1 MFKRLFKI
9 LFCLLILNFASACST
24 ALKTDPK
31 KASLKMQLG
40 VAHLEN
46 ENLPL
51 ALKEL
56 LEAEQLDP
64 KSPLIHNNLGLVYFL
79 RKKMDLSL
87 AHYTKATELDPHFTE
102 AKNNLARVYIE
113 VKQYQKA
120 EILLNQ
126 VIQDLTYTNQG
137 SAYMNFGL
145 MRFNQK
151 RFLDAKKLFEKV
163 LESARDYCYAQV
175 YLGRSYLELGKN
187 SDAIIQ
193 LEKAIPLCKSYKT
206 DEPLY
211 YSAIAHYRVGQVE
224 KSLTRFQEMVRLFP
238 DGPNLKSAQQML
250 SIIKKGAK

>member
-1 MFKRLFKI
+1 MFTRFI
-9 LFCLLILNFASACST
+9 NIIIYLLLLNFIVACGT
-24 ALKTDPK
+24 ALKSDPN

-40 VAHLEN
+40 VSHLEN

-64 KSPLIHNNLGLVYFL
+64 KNALIHNNLGLVYFL

-87 AHYTKATELDPHFTE
+87 AHYTKATELNPQFTE

-120 EILLNQ
+120 EVLLNQ
-126 VIQDLTYTNQG
+126 VIQDLTYPNQG

-151 RFLDAKKLFEKV
+151 RFGDAKKLFEKV
-163 LESARDYCYAQV
+163 LEGARDYCYAQV
-175 YLGRSYLELGKN
+175 YLGRSHLELGEN
-187 SDAIIQ
+187 SVAIIQ
-193 LEKAIPLCKSYKT
+193 LEKAIPLCLPRKV
-206 DEPLY
+206 DEAHY
-211 YSAIAHYRVGQVE
+211 YSAIAHYRIGQIE
-224 KSLTRFQEMVRLFP
+224 KSLMRFQEIVRIFP
-238 DGPNLKSAQQML
+238 AGPNSQSAQQMI
-250 SIIKKGAK
+250 SIIKKGSK

>member
-1 MFKRLFKI
+1 MFLKFI
-9 LFCLLILNFASACST
+9 NIIFYVTLISLISACGT
-24 ALKTDPK
+24 TQKTDEN

-46 ENLPL
+46 DNLPL

-64 KSPLIHNNLGLVYFL
+64 KNPLIQNNLGLVYFL

-87 AHYTKATELDPHFTE
+87 AHYTKATELNPQFTE

-120 EILLNQ
+120 EVLLKQ
-126 VIQDLTYTNQG
+126 VVEDLTYPNQT

-151 RFLDAKKLFEKV
+151 DLSMQNLCFVRF
-163 LESARDYCYAQV
+163 
-175 YLGRSYLELGKN
+175 
-187 SDAIIQ
+187 
-193 LEKAIPLCKSYKT
+193 
-206 DEPLY
+206 
-211 YSAIAHYRVGQVE
+211 
-224 KSLTRFQEMVRLFP
+224 
-238 DGPNLKSAQQML
+238 
-250 SIIKKGAK
+250 

>member
-9 LFCLLILNFASACST
+9 LFCLLILNLASSCST

-64 KSPLIHNNLGLVYFL
+64 KSALIHNNLGLVYFL

-87 AHYTKATELDPHFTE
+87 AHYTKATELDPQFTE

-120 EILLNQ
+120 EVLLNQ
-126 VIQDLTYTNQG
+126 VIQDLTYPSQG

-151 RFLDAKKLFEKV
+151 RFVDAKKLFEKV
-163 LESARDYCYAQV
+163 LENARDYCYAQV
-175 YLGRSYLELGKN
+175 YLGRSYLELGEN
-187 SDAIIQ
+187 AGALIQ
-193 LEKAIPLCKSYKT
+193 LEKAIPLCLPRKV
-206 DEPLY
+206 DEAHY
-211 YSAIAHYRVGQVE
+211 YSAIAHYRTGQIE
-224 KSLTRFQEMVRLFP
+224 KSLTRFQEIVRIFP
-238 DGPNLKSAQQML
+238 DGPNSQSARQMI
-250 SIIKKGAK
+250 SIIKKGSK

>member
-1 MFKRLFKI
+1 MFLKFI
-9 LFCLLILNFASACST
+9 NIIFYVTLISLISACGT
-24 ALKTDPK
+24 TQKTDEN

-46 ENLPL
+46 DNLPL

-64 KSPLIHNNLGLVYFL
+64 KNPLIQNNLGLVYFL

-87 AHYTKATELDPHFTE
+87 AHYTKATELNPQFTE

-120 EILLNQ
+120 EVLLKQ
-126 VIQDLTYTNQG
+126 VVEDLTYPNQT

-151 RFLDAKKLFEKV
+151 RFIDAKSLFRKV
-163 LESARDYCYAQV
+163 LESAREYCYAQV
-175 YLGRSYLELGKN
+175 YLGRSFLEMGENL
-187 SDAIIQ
+187 DAVIQ
-193 LEKAIPLCKSYKT
+193 LEKAIPLCIPRKV
-206 DEPLY
+206 DEAHY
-211 YSAIAHYRVGQVE
+211 YSAIAHYRLGQKE
-224 KSLTRFQEMVRLFP
+224 KSLARFQEAVRLFP
-238 DGPNLKSAQQML
+238 EGQNLQSSKQMIL
-250 SIIKKGAK
+250 IIKKGPK

>member
-1 MFKRLFKI
+1 M
-9 LFCLLILNFASACST
+9 LILNSIFGCGTS
-24 ALKTDPK
+24 LKSDPN

-64 KSPLIHNNLGLVYFL
+64 KNPLIHNNLGLVYFL
-79 RKKMDLSL
+79 RKKIDLSL
-87 AHYTKATELDPHFTE
+87 AHYTKATELNPQFTE

-120 EILLNQ
+120 EVLLNQ
-126 VIQDLTYTNQG
+126 VIQDLTYPSQG

-151 RFLDAKKLFEKV
+151 RFADAKKLFEKV
-163 LESARDYCYAQV
+163 LESSRDYCYAQV
-175 YLGRSYLELGKN
+175 YLGRSYLELGEN
-187 SDAIIQ
+187 LGAITQ
-193 LEKAIPLCKSYKT
+193 LEKAIPLCVPRKV
-206 DEPLY
+206 DEAHY
-211 YSAIAHYRVGQVE
+211 YSAIAHYRIGQIE
-224 KSLTRFQEMVRLFP
+224 KSLTRFQEIIKIFP
-238 DGPNLKSAQQML
+238 DGPNLQSSKQMI
-250 SIIKKGAK
+250 SIIKKGSK